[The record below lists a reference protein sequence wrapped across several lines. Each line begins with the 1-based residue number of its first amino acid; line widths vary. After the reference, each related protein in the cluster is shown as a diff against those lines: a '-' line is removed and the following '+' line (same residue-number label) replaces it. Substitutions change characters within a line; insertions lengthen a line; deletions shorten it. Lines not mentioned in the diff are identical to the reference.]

1 MAEVAGIRVRTRLPA
16 VNAAMPAGPPD
27 SATRLLIGQKEII
40 EGIVAGRDLADL
52 LTAICRL
59 VEAQTDNMLC
69 SILLLDS
76 DGIHVRHGA
85 APSLPAEFVHAV
97 DGSAIGPTA
106 GSCGT
111 AAYRGEAVIVEDIAT
126 DPLWQDYRH
135 LALPHGLRAC
145 WSTPVLDQQRRVL
158 GTFAIYY
165 RSPRKPAP
173 EHAALIEMA
182 TQTAAIAI
190 EHHRALENLRENEER
205 FRQMAENIRDV
216 FWLTDPAKNT
226 MLYVSRAY
234 EAIWGGTCKSLQ
246 ESPRTWLEAIHP
258 EDRDRVI
265 KAAIWD
271 QSTGTYEQE
280 YRIVRPDGTL
290 RWIRDQAFP
299 VRNADGEV
307 YRIAGIAEDITKRRE
322 AEAEMRHSNER
333 FLLVS
338 QATNDAVWDWDFTQN
353 TLWWNDGFTK
363 LFGYPREE
371 LEPGPESWTLRI
383 HPEELDHI
391 TADFHAVVDGT
402 EQYWS
407 AEYRFRR
414 RDGSYADIFDRGFVI
429 RDAAGKAIRMIG
441 AMQDITRRKQSEI
454 KIKRLN
460 RVHAVLSGINTL
472 IVRVRDRQQL
482 FNEACRIAAEQGGF
496 GMVWIGLLDRES
508 GDVTPVAWAGPDADD
523 EWVRLKASAR
533 DEPLGQGAIGRA
545 IRSGKPEL
553 INDIALEP
561 GIKGEHRM
569 IAFAHGYRSLIALP
583 MIVDDAVVGAF
594 VLFAREA
601 GFFDAEEVRLLSE
614 LAGDISFALQYIAK
628 EEKANYLA
636 YYDAITGLPNRTL
649 FLEHLSHALHVAGDN
664 AGKFVLVLGDIKRFR
679 MINDTLGRQAG
690 DEALKQVAGHL
701 LRLVSHPENLA
712 RVSGDCFAT
721 FLPAIR
727 DLTEVVHKVENL
739 AAEGLRKPVTVAGRD
754 LALTF
759 TIGAAVFPE
768 DGADAETLVRNAEA
782 ALKKAKAG
790 GERYLFYAP
799 EMNARVAESLTL
811 ENKLRHALELGQF
824 VLHYQPKVN
833 VHTRALT
840 GLEALIRWQD
850 PELGLMP
857 PADFIPLLEETG
869 LILDVGRWALRQ
881 AVSDHCDWTGRG
893 LHPPR
898 IAVNVSSI
906 QLRQKNFVDTVVEVI
921 KGFGGT
927 EIALDLEITESVMME
942 NLADM
947 TKALQIFRG
956 LGLKIAMDDFGTG
969 YSSLSYIAKLPINEL
984 KIDRSFV
991 TEMARNEYSRNIV
1004 TMIIQLA
1011 HTLQL
1016 EVVAEGVDAEEQVRI
1031 LDQLG
1036 CDQMQGY
1043 LISKPLPPAE
1053 VELLL
1058 RKPRTS

>member
-1 MAEVAGIRVRTRLPA
+1 MADVAGIRPRLRPPA
-16 VNAAMPAGPPD
+16 VNAPIPAGPPD
-27 SATRLLIGQKEII
+27 PGTRLLIGQKEII

-52 LTAICRL
+52 LLSICRL

-76 DGIHVRHGA
+76 EGIHLRHGA
-85 APSLPAEFVHAV
+85 APSLPAEFINAV

-111 AAYRGEAVIVEDIAT
+111 AAYRGEAVIVEDIAS

-190 EHHRALENLRENEER
+190 EHHRALENLHENEER

-226 MLYVSRAY
+226 MLYVSPAY
-234 EAIWGGTCKSLQ
+234 ETIWGRTCESLQ
-246 ESPRTWLEAIHP
+246 QSPRTWLDAIHP
-258 EDRDRVI
+258 EDRDRVV
-265 KAAIWD
+265 KAAIWE
-271 QSTGTYEQE
+271 QGTGTYEQE

-299 VRNADGEV
+299 VRNAEGKV

-322 AEAEMRHSNER
+322 AEEEMRCSNER
-333 FLLVS
+333 FMLVS
-338 QATNDAVWDWDFTQN
+338 RATNDAVWDWDFTQN
-353 TLWWNDGFTK
+353 TLWWNDGFTT

-383 HPEELDHI
+383 HPEELDRI
-391 TADFHAVVDGT
+391 TGGFHAVVDGSG
-402 EQYWS
+402 QYWS

-429 RDAAGKAIRMIG
+429 RDDAGKAIRMIG
-441 AMQDITRRKQSEI
+441 AMQDITQRKQAEI

-460 RVHAVLSGINTL
+460 RVHAVLSGINAL

-482 FNEACRIAAEQGGF
+482 FNEACRIAAELGGF
-496 GMVWIGLLDRES
+496 GMAWIGLLDS
-508 GDVTPVAWAGPDADD
+508 ATGDVTPAAWAGSDINEQWA
-523 EWVRLKASAR
+523 RLSASAR
-533 DEPLGQGAIGRA
+533 DDAEGQGTIGTA
-545 IRSGKPEL
+545 IRNRQPVIINNIADEL
-553 INDIALEP
+553 AVNSIRR
-561 GIKGEHRM
+561 GMVVEHGLHS
-569 IAFAHGYRSLIALP
+569 AIALP
-583 MIVDDAVVGAF
+583 LLVEDKVAGVFM
-594 VLFAREA
+594 LFAREA
-601 GFFDAEEVRLLSE
+601 GFFDAEEVTLLTE
-614 LAGDISFALQYIAK
+614 LAGDISFALQYIGN
-628 EEKANYLA
+628 EEKAKRLA
-636 YYDAITGLPNRTL
+636 YYDVMTGLPNRTL
-649 FLEHLSHALHVAGDN
+649 FLEHLSHALHTAADSG
-664 AGKFVLVLGDIKRFR
+664 GKFVLVLGDIKRFR
-679 MINDTLGRQAG
+679 MINETLGRHAG
-690 DEALKQVAGHL
+690 DEALIQVAGHL
-701 LRLVSHPENLA
+701 RRLISHPENLA

-721 FLPAIR
+721 FLPAVR
-727 DLTEVVHKVENL
+727 DLTEVVHRVENL
-739 AAEGLRKPVTVAGRD
+739 AAEGLRKPVSVAGRD

-768 DGADAETLVRNAEA
+768 DGADAETLFRNAEA
-782 ALKKAKAG
+782 ALKKAKAS

-811 ENKLRHALELGQF
+811 ENKLRRALALGQF

-833 VHTRALT
+833 VRTRALT

-850 PELGLMP
+850 PELGLIP
-857 PADFIPLLEETG
+857 PANFIPLMEETG
-869 LILDVGRWALRQ
+869 LILDVGQWALRQ
-881 AVSDHCDWTGRG
+881 AVTDHCDWTRRG

-906 QLRQKNFVDTVVEVI
+906 QLRQKNFVDTVIEATG
-921 KGFGGT
+921 GFCGKDV
-927 EIALDLEITESVMME
+927 ALDLEITESVMME

-947 TKALQIFRG
+947 TKVLQIIRG
-956 LGLKIAMDDFGTG
+956 LGVQIAMDDFGTG

-1016 EVVAEGVDAEEQVRI
+1016 KVVAEGVDADEQVQI
-1031 LDQLG
+1031 LDRLG

-1053 VELLL
+1053 IEPLL
-1058 RKPRTS
+1058 RKSRMP